1 MTNTSQSL
9 ETRFPAPAVAAAGI
23 WQAELR
29 RRGRFAARP
38 LTALLC
44 AALLA
49 ACGAARADSPPELPG
64 NTGNEQVQ
72 NRGADKDNWW
82 DSLPRPEW
90 SAFERIEHDQDWFE
104 VFRVADGVFAVYEPG
119 QFEEVI
125 SFLITGEQRALLFD
139 TGLGIG
145 DMARLTA
152 QLTDLDI
159 IVLNSHSHYDHVGGN
174 AGFATIWAPD
184 TEYTR
189 RNAAGNEPE
198 DLAEFVGEGWVWKP
212 FPEGF
217 VAAGYRNLP
226 YTISRT
232 VADGDVIDL
241 GGRQLEVLQTPGHAP
256 DAICLLDRA
265 NRMLF
270 TGDTFYLA
278 PLYAHLEGSDFLEYV
293 ATAKRLAGL
302 VGQVDRLLTSHNVP
316 VADAH
321 YLTSLGAAFA
331 AIDTAAA
338 GDFVVSD
345 GNREYRFDGFSVI
358 VGQPAPAFDC
368 AQTEH
373 EIEDLICSDVA
384 LSARD
389 RRLADVYA
397 ASLDVLHNAADGA
410 EAARALR
417 ATQRGWI
424 KGRNDCWKA
433 NDGHRC
439 TRDSYDRRIAY
450 LQARYFLIEGG
461 EPLVYRCDD
470 NSEIV
475 ATFVPTEPAGVR
487 LERGDTLQI
496 GLLTPAASGAKYA
509 ADFGVTFWTSG
520 DGARVE
526 WPQGNRFNCT
536 VRR

>member
-1 MTNTSQSL
+1 MANRAHSL
-9 ETRFPAPAVAAAGI
+9 DKRPRGPGERRPRFRL
-23 WQAELR
+23 AE
-29 RRGRFAARP
+29 RRGVG
-38 LTALLC
+38 LLC
-44 AALLA
+44 GTLLA
-49 ACGAARADSPPELPG
+49 LCGAARADSPPELPAD
-64 NTGNEQVQ
+64 TGNEQVQ

-104 VFRVADGVFAVYEPG
+104 VYRVADGVFAVYEPG

-125 SFLITGEQRALLFD
+125 SFLITGERRALLFD
-139 TGLGIG
+139 SGLGIG

-189 RNAAGNEPE
+189 RNAAGNQPE
-198 DLAEFVGEGWVWKP
+198 DLAEFLGEGWVWKP
-212 FPEGF
+212 FPKDF
-217 VAAGYRNLP
+217 DAAGYRTLP

-232 VADGDVIDL
+232 VGDGDVIDL

-256 DAICLLDRA
+256 DAICLLDRG
-265 NRMLF
+265 NRLLF

-278 PLYAHLEGSDFLEYV
+278 PLYAHLGGSDFLDYV
-293 ATAKRLAGL
+293 ATARRLAGL
-302 VGQVDRLLTSHNVP
+302 AGDVDRLLASDNVP
-316 VADAH
+316 VVYAR
-321 YLTSLGAAFA
+321 YLTALDAAFA
-331 AIDTAAA
+331 AIDTAEA
-338 GDFVVSD
+338 DDVVVSD

-358 VGQPAPAFDC
+358 VAEPVPAFDC
-368 AQTEH
+368 NAAEH
-373 EIEDLICSDVA
+373 EIEALVCADVA

-397 ASLDVLHNAADGA
+397 AALDALREVADRE
-410 EAARALR
+410 EATRLLR

-433 NDGHRC
+433 DDRHGC
-439 TRDSYDRRIAY
+439 TRASYDRRIAF
-450 LQARYFLIEGG
+450 LQARYFLVDGG
-461 EPLVYRCDD
+461 EPVFYRCDD

-475 ATFVPTEPAGVR
+475 ATFVPTHPPGVR
-487 LERGDTLQI
+487 LERGDSLRV
-496 GLLTPAASGAKYA
+496 GMLTPAASGAKYE
-509 ADFGVTFWTSG
+509 ADFGIMFWTRG
-520 DGARVE
+520 NEARVE
-526 WPQGNRFNCT
+526 WPQGNAFNCT